1 MNVYDAERLLIKL
14 KRNRP
19 RVLSA
24 STRALAES
32 IVKSKKKSRKFLQD
46 VGIVDKNGRLTRH
59 YR

>member
-1 MNVYDAERLLIKL
+1 MCDAKELLKEL
-14 KRNRP
+14 ERNRP

-46 VGIVDKNGRLTRH
+46 AGIIGKDGRLMPH

>member
-1 MNVYDAERLLIKL
+1 MCDAEKLLRKL

-24 STRALAES
+24 SARALAES
-32 IVKSKKKSRKFLQD
+32 IVKSKKKSRKFLRD
-46 VGIVDKNGRLTRH
+46 AGIIDKKGQLTSH

>member
-1 MNVYDAERLLIKL
+1 MCDAKKLLEQLERS
-14 KRNRP
+14 RP

-32 IVKSKKKSRKFLQD
+32 IVKSKKKSREFLRRA
-46 VGIVDKNGRLTRH
+46 GIADKHNNLTPQ